1 MVPQPLR
8 RLVPRFPHVAL
19 TGIGLSGLIA
29 VSCQTLPLLAP
40 SGSTLTLVP
49 AANSLQVNGA
59 IVITA
64 TVLQGA
70 LGTGTGTTTTPSGVG
85 QPVHDDT
92 EVTFTTT
99 LGTIKPATAKT
110 HNGQAAVQLVGDGR
124 SGAAKVTAISG
135 AATSNVTINVGSASA
150 TRIAVTASPQSLS
163 ATGGTSA
170 ITAVVQDAGGVGVS
184 GVPVTFSTTA
194 GTIGT
199 PTVTTN
205 DSGSA
210 TTSLTTTQAA
220 IVSASAGTAALTGT
234 VTLTLNPKATV
245 SVTPPGSVTVSQPA
259 VFTIAPIATPVIT
272 AMSIDYGDGRSQ
284 NLSPG
289 TTSATH
295 FYGSSQVFTVIV
307 TVTDAT
313 GAQSTGAAQLAV
325 GPLSASATSVPTTIT
340 AGTPASF
347 TVAPS
352 STAAFIDHYE
362 WDFGDGSAVQITSG
376 GTNSHTYAAPG
387 TPTIVVKVVPQV
399 GAPISVPI
407 AIKVS

>member
-1 MVPQPLR
+1 
-8 RLVPRFPHVAL
+8 
-19 TGIGLSGLIA
+19 
-29 VSCQTLPLLAP
+29 
-40 SGSTLTLVP
+40 
-49 AANSLQVNGA
+49 
-59 IVITA
+59 
-64 TVLQGA
+64 
-70 LGTGTGTTTTPSGVG
+70 
-85 QPVHDDT
+85 
-92 EVTFTTT
+92 
-99 LGTIKPATAKT
+99 
-110 HNGQAAVQLVGDGR
+110 
-124 SGAAKVTAISG
+124 
-135 AATSNVTINVGSASA
+135 VTINVGSASA

-184 GVPVTFSTTA
+184 GVPVTFSTDH